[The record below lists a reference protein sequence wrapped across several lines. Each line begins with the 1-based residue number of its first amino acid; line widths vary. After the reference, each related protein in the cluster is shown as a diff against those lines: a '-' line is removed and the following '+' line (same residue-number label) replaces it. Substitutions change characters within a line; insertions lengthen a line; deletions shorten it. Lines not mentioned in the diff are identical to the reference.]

1 MAKKHRPIDY
11 TSRDYEKIRED
22 LLDYARRY
30 YPTTFKDFNEASFG
44 ALMIDAVAYVGDIM
58 SFYLDYQ
65 ANESFMDTS
74 IEFDNVVKQARQ
86 LGYKFKQGSASHGIL
101 DFYVSVPANANGIGP
116 DRDYMPVLKR
126 GSMFSTPGGVSFT
139 LLDDIDFSL
148 SNTNLVVSAANAD
161 TGAPTYYAVK
171 ASGRVISGESR
182 TFTKV
187 VGSFESFLEIDLD
200 DTDVTEILS
209 VTDSEG
215 REYFEVDHL
224 SQNIIYKSIRNKR
237 SDKENAPYLLQ
248 PVAVARRFMV
258 EQDRAT
264 TKIVF
269 GYGSDNEVYNQS
281 VADPNEVILNLHGKD
296 YVTDT
301 SFDPYNL
308 VKTDKFGISP
318 RNTTLTITYRVNTS
332 SNVNAAS
339 DTVTRIDF
347 ADFEFTNPGG
357 ISGATIG
364 VVQNSLEVTNEER
377 IYGDTTAPTVEE
389 LKERASAYFAT
400 QNRAVTRHDYIT
412 LIYEMPARYGSIKRA
427 TIFQDNDSFKRNLNL
442 YVLSEDTTG
451 NFIQTS
457 TSIKENIKI
466 WLNRNKMI
474 NDTIDIL
481 DAQTVNIGIEFSI
494 VGDADTNKYDVLSNA
509 QVALMELYRRKF
521 QIGEPI
527 EIAQIYKK
535 LNATPGVVDTLD
547 VQLVRMSGI
556 GYSDIS
562 FNIEDYMSADGRVLG
577 IPKTHVFE
585 IRAPGSDIKGTVT

>member
-11 TSRDYEKIRED
+11 TSRDYEKIRDD

-86 LGYKFKQGSASHGIL
+86 LGYKFKQGRASHGLL

-116 DRDYMPVLKR
+116 DTDYMPVLKR
-126 GSMFSTPGGVSFT
+126 GSIFSTPGGVAFT
-139 LLDDIDFSL
+139 LLDDVDFSA
-148 SNTNLVVSAANAD
+148 SKTNIVVSSANAD

-171 ASGRVISGESR
+171 ASGRAISGETK
-182 TFTKV
+182 TFTKAI
-187 VGSFESFLEIDLD
+187 GSFESFLEVDLG

-224 SQNIIYKSIRNKR
+224 SQNIVYKSIRNKR
-237 SDKENAPYLLQ
+237 ADKENAPYLLQ

-258 EQDRAT
+258 EQDRGT
-264 TKIVF
+264 TTLVF
-269 GYGSDNEVYNQS
+269 GYGSDSEVYNQS
-281 VADPNEVILNLHGKD
+281 VADPREVILNLHGKD

-318 RNTTLTITYRVNTS
+318 RNTTLTVTYRVNTS
-332 SNVNAAS
+332 SDVNAAA
-339 DTVTRIDF
+339 DTVTNVDF
-347 ADFEFTNPGG
+347 AQFEFTDEAGL
-357 ISGATIG
+357 SGATANI
-364 VVQNSLEVTNEER
+364 VRNSLEVTNEER
-377 IYGDTTAPTVEE
+377 IFGDTTAPTVEE
-389 LKERASAYFAT
+389 VKERASAYFAT
-400 QNRAVTRHDYIT
+400 QGRAVTRHDYVT
-412 LIYEMPARYGSIKRA
+412 LVYEMPARYGSIKRA
-427 TIFQDNDSFKRNLNL
+427 TIFQDSDSFKRNLNL
-442 YVLSEDTTG
+442 YVLSEDSG
-451 NFIQTS
+451 GSFVQTS

-466 WLNRNKMI
+466 WLYRNKMI

-481 DAQTVNIGIEFSI
+481 DAQIVNIGIEFSV
-494 VGDADTNKYDVLSNA
+494 VGEADTNKYDVLSNA
-509 QVALMELYRRKF
+509 QIALMDLYRRQF

-547 VQLVRMSGI
+547 VQLVRRGGI
-556 GYSDIS
+556 GYSDVS
-562 FNIEDYMSADGRVLG
+562 FNIEDYMSVDGRVLS

-585 IRAPGSDIKGTVT
+585 IRSPGADIKGTIT